1 MDEAHFLT
9 FFYDTNQLKPILNTM
24 KQTLITLAA
33 ALLTAATAT
42 AQNLTNTIWTSLEEE
57 IEVESDDGT
66 NIKAIGVDYH
76 TDGGFP
82 FGIKMK
88 RISSNV
94 FEVKYIDA
102 EDSKNTLRSV
112 DCPKTGKT
120 EYLYQESM
128 DGKFMHILVK
138 NDGKEYCQMQEF
150 YDVLNGT
157 YTDKD
162 GKKYV
167 FDNNTLTIDGK
178 KMTIRPEQSNYDGY
192 RNCFSI
198 IDGDYY
204 CFAISETGINIYT
217 AADPPDD
224 CSDCDYYPDKLWVKL
239 RADLNVNQGR
249 WMITN
254 QKILMERYLLRFP
267 KSMLRLM
274 RNEIYARHGYKF
286 ASADLTAYFS
296 KTSWY
301 HPGTDNSKIKLS
313 PLEQLNVNIIKKIE
327 DRLGDDYNKNEIEEG
342 L

>member
-1 MDEAHFLT
+1 
-9 FFYDTNQLKPILNTM
+9 M
-24 KQTLITLAA
+24 KQTLITIATT
-33 ALLTAATAT
+33 LLTAATAT
-42 AQNLTNTIWTSLEEE
+42 AQNLTNTTWTSLVDG
-57 IEVESDDGT
+57 IEVECDDGT
-66 NIKAIGVDYH
+66 NIKALGVDYN

-82 FGIKMK
+82 IGIKMK

-94 FEVKYIDA
+94 FEIKYIDIP
-102 EDSKNTLRSV
+102 SMGNTKNTLRTV

-128 DGKFMHILVK
+128 NGNFLHILVK
-138 NDGKEYCQMQEF
+138 DDEKEYSRIQEF

-167 FDNNTLTIDGK
+167 FDNSTLTIDGK
-178 KMTIRPEQSNYDGY
+178 KMYIEPELTNYGGY
-192 RNCFSI
+192 RYCFA
-198 IDGDYY
+198 IDNKYY

-217 AADPPDD
+217 GADPSDE
-224 CSDCDYYPDKLWVKL
+224 CSDCDYYPDKLLVKL
-239 RADLNVNQGR
+239 RADINVNQGR
-249 WMITN
+249 WPITN
-254 QKILMERYLLRFP
+254 QKIVMERYLLRYT

-286 ASADLTAYFS
+286 VSADLTAYFS

-313 PLEQLNVNIIKKIE
+313 PLEQLNVNIIKNIE
-327 DRLGDDYNKNEIEEG
+327 DKMEDDHNIRDIEEG

>member
-1 MDEAHFLT
+1 
-9 FFYDTNQLKPILNTM
+9 M
-24 KQTLITLAA
+24 KQTLITLAT
-33 ALLTAATAT
+33 ALLTTATAT

-57 IEVESDDGT
+57 IDVESDDGT
-66 NIKAIGVDYH
+66 NIKAIGVDFH

-82 FGIKMK
+82 LGIKMN

-102 EDSKNTLRSV
+102 SSKENTKNTLRSV

-120 EYLYQESM
+120 EYLYQETM
-128 DGKFMHILVK
+128 GGKFLHILVK
-138 NDGKEYCQMQEF
+138 DDKKEYSRIQEF

-167 FDNNTLTIDGK
+167 FDNSALTIDGK

-192 RNCFSI
+192 TNCFSI
-198 IDGDYY
+198 DDNYY

-217 AADPPDD
+217 AAFEEE

-249 WMITN
+249 WPITN
-254 QKILMERYLLRFP
+254 QKIVMERYLLRYT

-286 ASADLTAYFS
+286 VSVDLSDYFS

-313 PLEQLNVNIIKKIE
+313 PLEQLNVNIIRKIE
-327 DRLGDDYNKNEIEEG
+327 DGMEDDYNKNEIEEG

>member
-1 MDEAHFLT
+1 
-9 FFYDTNQLKPILNTM
+9 M
-24 KQTLITLAA
+24 KQTLITLAT
-33 ALLTAATAT
+33 ALLTTATAT

-57 IEVESDDGT
+57 IDVESDDGT
-66 NIKAIGVDYH
+66 NIKAIGVDFH
-76 TDGGFP
+76 TDGGCP
-82 FGIKMK
+82 LGIKMN

-102 EDSKNTLRSV
+102 SSKENTKNTLRSV

-120 EYLYQESM
+120 EYLYQETM
-128 DGKFMHILVK
+128 GGKFLHILVK
-138 NDGKEYCQMQEF
+138 DDKKEYSRIQEF

-167 FDNNTLTIDGK
+167 FDNSALTIDGK

-192 RNCFSI
+192 TNCFSI
-198 IDGDYY
+198 DDNYY

-217 AADPPDD
+217 AAFEEE

-239 RADLNVNQGR
+239 LADLNVNQGR
-249 WMITN
+249 WPITN
-254 QKILMERYLLRFP
+254 QKIVMERYLLRYT

-286 ASADLTAYFS
+286 VSVDLSDYFS

-313 PLEQLNVNIIKKIE
+313 PLEQLNVNIIRKIE
-327 DRLGDDYNKNEIEEG
+327 DGMEDDYNKNEIEEG

>member
-1 MDEAHFLT
+1 
-9 FFYDTNQLKPILNTM
+9 M

-42 AQNLTNTIWTSLEEE
+42 AQNLTNTIWTSLEEQLY
-57 IEVESDDGT
+57 VESDDGK
-66 NIKAIGVDYH
+66 NIKAFDIDCH
-76 TDGGFP
+76 TGGG
-82 FGIKMK
+82 GIPTNIEMT

-94 FEVKYIDA
+94 FEIEYTESSYKHDT
-102 EDSKNTLRSV
+102 KNTLRSV

-120 EYLYQESM
+120 EYLYQETM
-128 DGKFMHILVK
+128 GGKFLHILAK
-138 NDGKEYCQMQEF
+138 DDKKEYSRIQEF

-167 FDNNTLTIDGK
+167 FDNSTLTIDGK
-178 KMTIRPEQSNYDGY
+178 KMTIKPKETAYDGY
-192 RNCFSI
+192 TTGFVADN
-198 IDGDYY
+198 GTHY
-204 CFAISETGINIYT
+204 CFMISETGINLYT
-217 AADPPDD
+217 AKYDEQDESETPI
-224 CSDCDYYPDKLWVKL
+224 PDKLWVQL

-267 KSMLRLM
+267 KSLLRLM

-327 DRLGDDYNKNEIEEG
+327 NGLGDDYNKNEIEEG